1 MDVVHDNDTQG
12 EHGSHVAGIATANR
26 YIPNGDGTFTPALEA
41 VSTQGVAPDAQL
53 ITMKVFGTRGGAYD
67 SDYMA
72 AIEDAIVLDCD
83 SVNLSLGSGSPGT
96 SRNATTVYQA
106 ILENLTK
113 AGTVVTMSAG
123 NSGSWVENAKHGSS
137 YLYAS
142 DVSMQ
147 TDGVP
152 GSYTNSLAVASIDN
166 AGSTGE
172 YLSVGEHA
180 VFYTQSY
187 EYMNEP
193 FTTIPGEQRYI
204 FIDGFGTEAEWAAVG
219 DALKGAIA
227 VCSRWLHLLLPEG

>member
-1 MDVVHDNDTQG
+1 
-12 EHGSHVAGIATANR
+12 
-26 YIPNGDGTFTPALEA
+26 
-41 VSTQGVAPDAQL
+41 
-53 ITMKVFGTRGGAYD
+53 
-67 SDYMA
+67 
-72 AIEDAIVLDCD
+72 
-83 SVNLSLGSGSPGT
+83 
-96 SRNATTVYQA
+96 
-106 ILENLTK
+106 
-113 AGTVVTMSAG
+113 MSAG

-227 VCSRWLHLLLPEG
+227 VCSVAPSPSSRRVITPFRLAPSPRLSIITRLAPSTWT